1 MLNSMK
7 TFGAH
12 SNILLP
18 REMMEDLNTDELNQ
32 SEYNELKNFAIDTS
46 DNSEYNDDVEDL
58 LGDD

>member
-1 MLNSMK
+1 
-7 TFGAH
+7 
-12 SNILLP
+12 
-18 REMMEDLNTDELNQ
+18 MMEDLNTDELNQ

>member
-1 MLNSMK
+1 MK